1 MDKKIEEDTASVPA
15 FNNVGSGSNA
25 ALGVG
30 KEGEPPGKP
39 KKKKTSPAFSTIQ
52 KKVDKIMSEDRIDKI
67 DDAISRLA
75 IVASDLSKMLA
86 VHEHR
91 IIQQEKNADNIA
103 ASIDK
108 RRTEVDNI
116 LKDVYSTIRTETNM
130 LRESSTKQHI
140 EQNVKIEAIQK
151 TMWMAV
157 GAATVVSWAAPIL
170 LNKFLH

>member
-1 MDKKIEEDTASVPA
+1 
-15 FNNVGSGSNA
+15 
-25 ALGVG
+25 
-30 KEGEPPGKP
+30 
-39 KKKKTSPAFSTIQ
+39 
-52 KKVDKIMSEDRIDKI
+52 MSEDRIDKI

-91 IIQQEKNADNIA
+91 IIQQEKNADSIV

-116 LKDVYSTIRTETNM
+116 LKDVYSTIRNETNM

-170 LNKFLH
+170 LNKFIH

>member
-1 MDKKIEEDTASVPA
+1 
-15 FNNVGSGSNA
+15 
-25 ALGVG
+25 
-30 KEGEPPGKP
+30 
-39 KKKKTSPAFSTIQ
+39 
-52 KKVDKIMSEDRIDKI
+52 MSEDRIDKI

-91 IIQQEKNADNIA
+91 IIQQEKNADNIV

-116 LKDVYSTIRTETNM
+116 LKDVYNTIRSETNM

-157 GAATVVSWAAPIL
+157 GAATLASWALPMI
-170 LNKFLH
+170 LNKVLN